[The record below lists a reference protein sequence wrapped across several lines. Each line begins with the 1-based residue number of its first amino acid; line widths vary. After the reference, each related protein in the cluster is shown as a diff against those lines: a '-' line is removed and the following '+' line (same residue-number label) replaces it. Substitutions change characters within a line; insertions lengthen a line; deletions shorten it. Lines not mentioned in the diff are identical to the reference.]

1 MFLEIAHQVGYL
13 VAEVPFVALLLFFC
27 QRPSPPG
34 RLPAVN
40 MILLPGESTY
50 LSLFLEGQGFREAA
64 LLMHT

>member
-40 MILLPGESTY
+40 LILLS
-50 LSLFLEGQGFREAA
+50 
-64 LLMHT
+64 